1 RFGMYRRIEAVLDRN
16 PRRSKAVVDQRV
28 DEVSGLNIE
37 QPSALERL
45 LYQRSLFGRTRRAI
59 IRRGLEEPHVGTR
72 HRNRQDLLDH
82 LIAIPYRE
90 QELDAATIRT
100 ACRHVQAAVG
110 SNAPQLVAD
119 AALKP
124 IDVGRSH
131 AAR

>member
-1 RFGMYRRIEAVLDRN
+1 RLDRQPKPIAYHIVATPHETENTNRLVETGRNRQREFRVRFGMYRRIETVLDRN

-45 LYQRSLFGRTRRAI
+45 LYQRGLFGRTRRAI

-90 QELDAATIRT
+90 QELD
-100 ACRHVQAAVG
+100 
-110 SNAPQLVAD
+110 
-119 AALKP
+119 
-124 IDVGRSH
+124 
-131 AAR
+131 